1 MQGLIGDGDYHGVIG
16 AFVFFYLSYFENLD
30 AECLWMLASGA
41 VTVTG
46 VCLLSWVSY
55 EILK

>member
-1 MQGLIGDGDYHGVIG
+1 MVRVCG
-16 AFVFFYLSYFENLD
+16 
-30 AECLWMLASGA
+30 MLVNAPILTESDA

-55 EILK
+55 ELLK